1 MAETFHFLTLYSTD
15 TSCDINTF
23 ECIFNAHWMCNFIA
37 IPTFCTAN
45 RWHWR
50 DLCSSQPGSFQ
61 SLFPLLSSSLL
72 QLSCLFK
79 GNWLISFEWSLWSTI
94 SMVHILCDTPL
105 IYKTQWLYTV
115 IHLPQPHLLQLVLL
129 AKLTFPHL
137 RYFKSKHIYVYRI
150 ISIIQHLCT
159 QRTGQ
164 FTDIFKQQW
173 DVPLVHTLKICNNI
187 IWCIWYVKK

>member
-137 RYFKSKHIYVYRI
+137 RYFKSKHIYVYRHYKHHSTLMHTENRPI
-150 ISIIQHLCT
+150 HWHFQTTVRRSIGAHAE
-159 QRTGQ
+159 
-164 FTDIFKQQW
+164 
-173 DVPLVHTLKICNNI
+173 NM
-187 IWCIWYVKK
+187 